1 MQLKLKN
8 KKEGLWSVT
17 PVNVC
22 WSSSLLFCSTY
33 INNFTATFHSL
44 PSQIRTIFALWGVV
58 ARFDLNKF
66 GNLSGSQTHNLKGP
80 KLTLKNINHN
90 THTCNNGKLPFAAK
104 TWVDSQSIC
113 IWLHQAWLFY
123 SPSNLDLPHSL
134 ISPHSMAKQLQPRRR
149 KPDQHFHS

>member
-1 MQLKLKN
+1 
-8 KKEGLWSVT
+8 VT

-80 KLTLKNINHN
+80 KLTLKNINQVFITL
-90 THTCNNGKLPFAAK
+90 THAIMASSHLLQKPELTPNPSASGCTKLDFS
-104 TWVDSQSIC
+104 TV
-113 IWLHQAWLFY
+113 H
-123 SPSNLDLPHSL
+123 L
-134 ISPHSMAKQLQPRRR
+134 ILTFLTP
-149 KPDQHFHS
+149 